1 MVKSLNHSPFTEVRM
16 EEIKYA
22 GLRKV
27 SDALCTL
34 AWVVVV
40 LCSIG
45 LLVGLGLIVRKPEAS
60 GIVCL
65 ASLIYGVF
73 GFLYLYGT
81 SQLILVVLDIEANT
95 RVTASKQ

>member
-1 MVKSLNHSPFTEVRM
+1 M
-16 EEIKYA
+16 EEVLKYA

-34 AWVVVV
+34 AWVVVI
-40 LCSIG
+40 LCGIG
-45 LLVGLGLIVRKPEAS
+45 LLVGLGLLARKPETS

-65 ASLIYGVF
+65 ASLVYGVF
-73 GFLYLYGT
+73 GFLYLYGA

-95 RVTASKQ
+95 RTVSKQ

>member
-1 MVKSLNHSPFTEVRM
+1 M
-16 EEIKYA
+16 EENKYA

-27 SDALCTL
+27 SDALRTL

-40 LCSIG
+40 LCGVG
-45 LLVGLGLIVRKPEAS
+45 LLVGLGLVVRKPETS

-95 RVTASKQ
+95 RVTVSKQ

>member
-1 MVKSLNHSPFTEVRM
+1 MEEVR
-16 EEIKYA
+16 YA

-27 SDALCTL
+27 SDALRTL

-40 LCSIG
+40 LCGVG
-45 LLVGLGLIVRKPEAS
+45 LLVGLGLVVRKPETS

>member
-1 MVKSLNHSPFTEVRM
+1 M
-16 EEIKYA
+16 EESKYA
-22 GLRKV
+22 SLRKV
-27 SDALCTL
+27 SDALCIL
-34 AWVVVV
+34 AWVVLV
-40 LCSIG
+40 LCGIG
-45 LLVGLGLIVRKPEAS
+45 LLVGLGLLMRKPEAS
-60 GIVCL
+60 GILCL

>member
-1 MVKSLNHSPFTEVRM
+1 M
-16 EEIKYA
+16 EEVKYA
-22 GLRKV
+22 SLRKV
-27 SDALCTL
+27 SDALRTL
-34 AWVVVV
+34 AWAVVV
-40 LCSIG
+40 LCGVG
-45 LLVGLGLIVRKPEAS
+45 LLVGLGLIVRKPETS